1 MYGLT
6 LPHFLFFF
14 FSFNKHFSQH
24 LSCIGSIS
32 MVINLM
38 LLKFI
43 AVDTS
48 QGTTLKYFVLYF
60 E

>member
-1 MYGLT
+1 MYGPT
-6 LPHFLFFF
+6 LPRFLF

-24 LSCIGSIS
+24 LSCIGNIS

-38 LLKFI
+38 LQFI